1 MRRMAT
7 GTCDTPHTG
16 TLYTHKMHDVYVQY
30 TMHIKAMHKAQALYC
45 DVYAEPAGGCAV
57 HVHRAMYKA
66 CVLRCTNTS
75 KYCGDLWATAKY
87 CDVNCYDF

>member
-1 MRRMAT
+1 MRRMAM

-16 TLYTHKMHDVYVQY
+16 TLYVHKIHDVHVQY

-45 DVYAEPAGGCAV
+45 DVYAGPAGAFAV
-57 HVHRAMYKA
+57 HVHRAQHKA